1 VRLGFRPLLPIARFP
16 STEAA
21 VKVAKLLQ
29 KAWDPLS
36 FNVTDIQL
44 ISRTDD
50 DFTIHNSDTVPR
62 EPGSEKM
69 NNGTQNMAVTTSG
82 EVEDVLKQRV
92 FGCDAKVM
100 LFGEEPEEELIE
112 EDASL
117 SMIVPEDETENDGIE
132 RSDFDLSSEWQGKSI
147 DYD

>member
-1 VRLGFRPLLPIARFP
+1 MRLGFRPLLPIARFP
-16 STEAA
+16 FAEAA
-21 VKVAKLLQ
+21 VKVAKVLQ

-36 FNVTDIQL
+36 FHVTDIQF

-50 DFTIHNSDTVPR
+50 DYTIHNSDTVAC

-69 NNGTQNMAVTTSG
+69 NHATQNMAVTTSG

-92 FGCDAKVM
+92 FGCEAKVM

-117 SMIVPEDETENDGIE
+117 SMIVGTGGQNRKLRD
-132 RSDFDLSSEWQGKSI
+132 
-147 DYD
+147 